1 MPQPDYVPVA
11 RVAEVPPG
19 SRRVVGVGSHAVLLV
34 NLDGIVYA
42 TPDAC
47 PHREWPLS
55 QSELRGDV
63 LKCARHG
70 WEFDVPS
77 GRAVYPPFGY
87 RLRHLPVQV
96 VDDTIEVAWTEPEIE
111 PAH

>member
-1 MPQPDYVPVA
+1 MPQLDYVSVA
-11 RVAEVPPG
+11 HVAEVPPG
-19 SRRVVGVGSHAVLLV
+19 SRRVVGVGSHTVLLV
-34 NLDGIVYA
+34 NLDGTVYA

-77 GRAVYPPFGY
+77 GRAVFPPFGY

-96 VDDTIEVAWTEPEIE
+96 VHDTIQVAWTEPEIE